1 MHLLLLLLLLST
13 WQGRGGGT
21 FTRHSLPMES
31 NLHIVFPQT
40 PSGEDTE
47 ACDKQDKLI
56 IIEEEVNVKVN
67 KDFLS
72 VSIANSTERN
82 DTEIQQEEGREHNFL
97 THLEEVN
104 GKVPNAIFRNKTER
118 VVKNTESKTE
128 HSFLGLGKPKNRPK
142 PNKRPKLRKRSKSKN
157 IPKPKETAKPKEIS
171 NPKERSM
178 PIERKSYYTK
188 PKERKVSKRVF
199 YSTKQFLPQ
208 NPAMKKR
215 RYKSNSQQFLKRNH
229 VIRPVDQNLY
239 HRITALM
246 GRRGGK
252 RKIQSFSYTKFNP
265 YSKSNI
271 RKIGVNQNQPA
282 GMTTN
287 QPRFDVDRLGLAP
300 QRDIQKKNEIQQK
313 SHRKSG
319 ENISPLGSKTK
330 PLSKVSE
337 YRHRRV
343 QSIPNPVSYSHRP
356 AHSSSQLP
364 KWTERKG
371 HLYSVPKE
379 NSEPA
384 FEFESNIKISLD
396 TTGYSLTLFLFSQ
409 IVVLGMF
416 LFSGAL

>member
-72 VSIANSTERN
+72 VSTANSTERN

-118 VVKNTESKTE
+118 VVKNTESQAE
-128 HSFLGLGKPKNRPK
+128 HSFQKVGLRKTNNRPK
-142 PNKRPKLRKRSKSKN
+142 LNKRPKLRKRSKSKETQ
-157 IPKPKETAKPKEIS
+157 KPKETATPKEIS
-171 NPKERSM
+171 SPKESSMPKER
-178 PIERKSYYTK
+178 KSHYTK
-188 PKERKVSKRVF
+188 PKERKVSKRV
-199 YSTKQFLPQ
+199 YYTTKLLPKK
-208 NPAMKKR
+208 PAMKKL

-229 VIRPVDQNLY
+229 VIKPVVQNVY
-239 HRITALM
+239 HRINALR

-252 RKIQSFSYTKFNP
+252 RRIQSFSYTKFNP

-271 RKIGVNQNQPA
+271 RKIEVNQNQPA
-282 GMTTN
+282 GFTKN
-287 QPRFDVDRLGLAP
+287 QLRFDVDRLGLAP
-300 QRDIQKKNEIQQK
+300 QRDKQKTNEIQQK
-313 SHRKSG
+313 SDRKSG
-319 ENISPLGSKTK
+319 GNIKPFGSNK
-330 PLSKVSE
+330 KVSE

-356 AHSSSQLP
+356 AHSSSQ
-364 KWTERKG
+364 RKG
-371 HLYSVPKE
+371 PLYSVPQE
-379 NSEPA
+379 ESEPA